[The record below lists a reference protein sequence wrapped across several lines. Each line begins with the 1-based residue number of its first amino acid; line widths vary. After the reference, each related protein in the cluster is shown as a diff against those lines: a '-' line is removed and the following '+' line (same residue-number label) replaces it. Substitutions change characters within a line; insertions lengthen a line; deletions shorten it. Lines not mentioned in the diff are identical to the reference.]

1 MLSGD
6 PNKRISDNYKSVLC
20 ENNNLGLGKKK
31 KRKDIKQTIEE
42 SQSSSN

>member
-20 ENNNLGLGKKK
+20 ENNNLSLGKKK
-31 KRKDIKQTIEE
+31 NSRDVKQTIEE